1 MFLRLTFS
9 GKHVS
14 QAFLVWQLT
23 FSVLILGRRYTWNRL
38 AGCFLVA
45 AGVLLAV
52 TRFSPLQMSN
62 FTLILQLFLIVYVL
76 HCEIYSQSHLLSS
89 GTPLSNV
96 PSFNNDSILCLLQNL
111 ETQSFVSNFYKF
123 CQGRNPIFTVNWS
136 KYDITIIKMSN
147 WVKRPM
153 YFLAMLSA
161 FRIIFDRSACSM
173 TLPWLSFALLQKF
186 WTFIVQLVNFN

>member
-52 TRFSPLQMSN
+52 TRFTPLQMSHSYIN
-62 FTLILQLFLIVYVL
+62 FAILLIAYVL
-76 HCEIYSQSHLLSS
+76 HCEIYSHLLPS

-96 PSFNNDSILCLLQNL
+96 PSFINDFILCLLQNL
-111 ETQSFVSNFYKF
+111 ETQSCLNFL
-123 CQGRNPIFTVNWS
+123 QVLSREES
-136 KYDITIIKMSN
+136 
-147 WVKRPM
+147 
-153 YFLAMLSA
+153 YFH
-161 FRIIFDRSACSM
+161 I
-173 TLPWLSFALLQKF
+173 
-186 WTFIVQLVNFN
+186 QLVKI